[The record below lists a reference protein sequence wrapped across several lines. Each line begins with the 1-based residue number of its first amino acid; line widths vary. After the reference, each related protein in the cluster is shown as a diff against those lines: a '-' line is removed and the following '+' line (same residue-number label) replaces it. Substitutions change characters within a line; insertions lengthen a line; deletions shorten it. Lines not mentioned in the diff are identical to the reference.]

1 MRIASPLFSP
11 KVYTKGEKKSV
22 SHVNLQMDKADPPGG
37 EGKGERE
44 GREARRR
51 RKIMQIGD
59 RIKILLARRGSVC
72 LSGEEKK
79 VKYSLGGPTK

>member
-37 EGKGERE
+37 EGKGER
-44 GREARRR
+44 RE
-51 RKIMQIGD
+51 
-59 RIKILLARRGSVC
+59 RGEKA
-72 LSGEEKK
+72 EEN
-79 VKYSLGGPTK
+79 YANWGQD

>member
-1 MRIASPLFSP
+1 
-11 KVYTKGEKKSV
+11 
-22 SHVNLQMDKADPPGG
+22 
-37 EGKGERE
+37 
-44 GREARRR
+44 
-51 RKIMQIGD
+51 MQIGD

>member
-11 KVYTKGEKKSV
+11 KVYTKGGKKSV
-22 SHVNLQMDKADPPGG
+22 SHVNLQMDKADPPAGKERG
-37 EGKGERE
+37 EKGE
-44 GREARRR
+44 ARGR